1 MRLKLR
7 SVDLDFWRGELDNK
21 LAQLKQEIEE
31 VLVVSYPR
39 KKKLNGLFTR
49 DGRVRLFF
57 FILFVY

>member
-39 KKKLNGLFTR
+39 KKIKWT
-49 DGRVRLFF
+49 
-57 FILFVY
+57 VY